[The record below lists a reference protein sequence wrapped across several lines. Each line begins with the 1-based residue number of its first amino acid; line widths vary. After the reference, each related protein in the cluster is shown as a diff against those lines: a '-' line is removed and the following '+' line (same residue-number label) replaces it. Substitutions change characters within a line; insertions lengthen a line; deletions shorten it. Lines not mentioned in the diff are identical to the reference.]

1 MSYVIEALGAL
12 GAVGADARA
21 LVAQASPG
29 AIPLKMKLSDNVK
42 AQPNLTRYQHFNLI
56 RFNKAIKNSKDPELV
71 QRMSK
76 GDYDQFYKD
85 WRAMIRKPL
94 KTMRKG
100 APGTK
105 AQKDDKRPRWSN
117 GELNALLYDEFKA
130 WYRELRPTA
139 AAPSGPGAQ
148 ASVDPGAQAPVDT
161 DTEVGEGSADTAS
174 TSDNTMLY
182 VGIGAA
188 LLLVAF
194 SMNKAR

>member
-1 MSYVIEALGAL
+1 MSYVIESLGAL

-56 RFNKAIKNSKDPELV
+56 RFNKAIKDSKDPELV

-85 WRAMIRKPL
+85 WRAMIREPL

-130 WYRELRPTA
+130 WYRELRP
-139 AAPSGPGAQ
+139 AAPAAPAAPASPTTPAQ
-148 ASVDPGAQAPVDT
+148 PPVDT